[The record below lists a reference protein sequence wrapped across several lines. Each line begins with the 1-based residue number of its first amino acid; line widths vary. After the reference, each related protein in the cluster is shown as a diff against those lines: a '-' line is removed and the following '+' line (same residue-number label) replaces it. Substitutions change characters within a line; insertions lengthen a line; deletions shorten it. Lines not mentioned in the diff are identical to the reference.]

1 MAKNK
6 QPHPLAIQLQHEA
19 MRLYGTRKNGRI
31 DSFPLTC
38 IVRAAMREAPEVLQA
53 FEATSLPHVVLTLS
67 GCSIDEITLNDYQ
80 EPEPDPVRVLIK
92 RCEENDS

>member
-19 MRLYGTRKNGRI
+19 MRLYDTRKNGRI

-38 IVRAAMREAPEVLQA
+38 IVRAAMREAPEVLKT

-67 GCSIDEITLNDYQ
+67 GCSIDEITLNDYR
-80 EPEPDPVRVLIK
+80 EPEPEMVRVLIK
-92 RCEENDS
+92 EANENDH